1 MGRIFSACINL
12 ENASCGLDIVSLE
25 EELNSKGRLKR
36 HKDFQTASMAAKDG
50 LSGRHI
56 LSLMRRIPD
65 F

>member
-1 MGRIFSACINL
+1 MNG
-12 ENASCGLDIVSLE
+12 
-25 EELNSKGRLKR
+25 KGRLKR

-50 LSGRHI
+50 LSGRHM